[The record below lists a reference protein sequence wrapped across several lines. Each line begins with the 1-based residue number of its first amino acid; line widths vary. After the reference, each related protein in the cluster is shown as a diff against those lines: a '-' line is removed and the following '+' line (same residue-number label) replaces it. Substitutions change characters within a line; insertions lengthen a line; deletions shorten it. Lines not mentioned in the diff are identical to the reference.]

1 MGPLVVWMLTVR
13 FLFQLQVPL
22 IYFFHSDVLA
32 LHIAAQN
39 AGVIIRKPNMSHL
52 TLEFFQASPTAASV
66 TSTAGKLI
74 IQFPSRP
81 RLSFPTDPTAIQSLS
96 ALLVDLNSTVMPNA
110 IPVTQKAGN
119 KQPEIREVADFRY
132 VSELL
137 GGIVRGF
144 TEDAEGVASTTTY
157 VTKRIDDHVLWDKC
171 LLPWRRCPYW
181 LIIRVTLQTTLK
193 EWKMDARYGYKV
205 FTTFV
210 LSRLLD
216 QALSSDLSDDVLFT
230 MNAKLAI
237 RVSKFQPNSM
247 SSPFINEIARVNKSC
262 GLLLQRNWDKIQ
274 AAEAEPLAWKA
285 PTPSE
290 IEAAKIFPLTKS
302 ASYLSQVFNRREL
315 LSQRGGEFSP
325 SVFESSLQ
333 NNSTPNVGKSP
344 PNPIPPEDSPSA
356 NIWEGILDVERWVAG
371 QMSQW
376 LFISRHDENRFE
388 ILSKM
393 IHRYDALTS
402 SFKTTNP
409 EFFSRTFLTQMELWV
424 ALDRVVAEEIPLL
437 SEYSPELPITLF
449 EPLLLPTLDQIR
461 RLQVVEE
468 YLQKRIDQAHYSHR
482 SLFNFV
488 ESNDAFAARYFDMD
502 SSLQAVRS
510 NILIMAELDRDSV
523 RKQCRDQNAKYD
535 HLTGLAESLS
545 CTYVETYNRLGDPV
559 SQHSSTCE
567 KCRLK
572 RQANNLTTRVHEW
585 PLPENDV
592 LSKLVI
598 FEFRPPQNFIG
609 WRNITYMLS
618 RRYSPE
624 GTLESRPPPEVVLQ
638 NYPPLS
644 AHCSNKSPGITL
656 ASTTKS
662 FLKSHYSSRKVP
674 CAESDVI
681 KNHGLC
687 YDMFHSI
694 QRLWVSNAI
703 FSTMNIRNECLS
715 RLPKG
720 SYREFEWSVIGTKH
734 TSNMVIARQS
744 LCPDSLSYH
753 EWDAFGHIRAGNRLQ
768 WRNITLQLV
777 RGVLALGDPAIYIL
791 LRQAA
796 WQAEAA
802 LPGYV
807 LNFFE
812 IVSSY

>member
-1 MGPLVVWMLTVR
+1 
-13 FLFQLQVPL
+13 
-22 IYFFHSDVLA
+22 
-32 LHIAAQN
+32 
-39 AGVIIRKPNMSHL
+39 MSHL
-52 TLEFFQASPTAASV
+52 TLEFFQASPTDAAV

-81 RLSFPTDPTAIQSLS
+81 RLSFPTDPSAIRSLS
-96 ALLVDLNSTVMPNA
+96 ALLADLNSTVKEDA
-110 IPVTQKAGN
+110 IPVTKKAGN

-144 TEDAEGVASTTTY
+144 TEDAEGVAATTTY
-157 VTKRIDDHVLWDKC
+157 VTKRIDDHVLWDRC
-171 LLPWRRCPYW
+171 RLPWRRCPYW
-181 LIIRVTLQTTLK
+181 LIIRVALQTTLE
-193 EWKMDARYGYKV
+193 EWKMDARYDYKV
-205 FTTFV
+205 FTTFA

-216 QALSSDLSDDVLFT
+216 QALSSNLSHDILFT

-237 RVSKFQPNSM
+237 RVSKLQPNSM
-247 SSPFINEIARVNKSC
+247 SSPFISEIARVNEEC
-262 GLLLQRNWDKIQ
+262 GRFLQRKWDEIQ
-274 AAEAEPLAWKA
+274 AAEAKPSAWKA

-290 IEAAKIFPLTKS
+290 IESAKVFPLTKS
-302 ASYLSQVFNRREL
+302 ASYLSQVFNRREF
-315 LSQRGGEFSP
+315 LSRQSGEFSP

-333 NNSTPNVGKSP
+333 NNSTPNVGRSP

-424 ALDRVVAEEIPLL
+424 ALDRVVTKEIPLL

-449 EPLLLPTLDQIR
+449 EPLLLPTFDQMR
-461 RLQVVEE
+461 RLQVVEQ
-468 YLQKRIDQAHYSHR
+468 YLQERIHQAHYSR
-482 SLFNFV
+482 CSLFRFI

-510 NILIMAELDRDSV
+510 NILRIAESNRDTV
-523 RKQCRDQNAKYD
+523 RKQCRDQNAEYD
-535 HLTGLAESLS
+535 RLTKLAESLS
-545 CTYVETYNRLGDPV
+545 CTYVETYDHLGDPV

-572 RQANNLTTRVHEW
+572 RQAKNLTTPVHEW
-585 PLPENDV
+585 PIPENEIQ
-592 LSKLVI
+592 SKLVI
-598 FEFRPPQNFIG
+598 FEFRPPQYFIG
-609 WRNITYMLS
+609 WRNITHMLS
-618 RRYSPE
+618 RRYSPK
-624 GTLESRPPPEVVLQ
+624 GTLKSRPSPEIVLQ
-638 NYPPLS
+638 DYPALS
-644 AHCSNKSPGITL
+644 AYCSNKSLGITI

-662 FLKSHYSSRKVP
+662 FLKSHYSSTKVP
-674 CAESDVI
+674 CAESEVI
-681 KNHGLC
+681 KNHGLR
-687 YDMFHSI
+687 YDMFDSASNI
-694 QRLWVSNAI
+694 WVSNAT
-703 FSTMNIRNECLS
+703 FSSMNIRNECLS
-715 RLPKG
+715 RLPQG
-720 SYREFEWSVIGTKH
+720 SYRELEWSVIGTKH

-753 EWDAFGHIRAGNRLQ
+753 EWDAFGHVRAGNRLQ
-768 WRNITLQLV
+768 WRNIILQLV
-777 RGVLALGDPAIYIL
+777 RGVLALGNPAIYIL

-802 LPGYV
+802 LPEYV
-807 LNFFE
+807 LNFLK
-812 IVSSY
+812 S

>member
-1 MGPLVVWMLTVR
+1 
-13 FLFQLQVPL
+13 
-22 IYFFHSDVLA
+22 
-32 LHIAAQN
+32 
-39 AGVIIRKPNMSHL
+39 MSHL

-96 ALLVDLNSTVMPNA
+96 ALLVDLNSTEMPDA
-110 IPVTQKAGN
+110 IPTTKKSRR

-137 GGIVRGF
+137 GGILRGF
-144 TEDAEGVASTTTY
+144 TEDVEGVASTTTY

-210 LSRLLD
+210 LSRLLNR
-216 QALSSDLSDDVLFT
+216 ALSSNLSHDILFT

-237 RVSKFQPNSM
+237 RVSKLEPNSM
-247 SSPFINEIARVNKSC
+247 SSPPISGIARVNERCS
-262 GLLLQRNWDKIQ
+262 LLLQRNWDEIQ
-274 AAEAEPLAWKA
+274 AAETKPSGWKA
-285 PTPSE
+285 PTSSE

-302 ASYLSQVFNRREL
+302 ASYLSQVFNRREW

-325 SVFESSLQ
+325 SVFKSSLRK
-333 NNSTPNVGKSP
+333 NSTSCVGKSP
-344 PNPIPPEDSPSA
+344 PNPIPLEDSPSA
-356 NIWEGILDVERWVAG
+356 NIWEGILDVERWVSS
-371 QMSQW
+371 QMSHW
-376 LFISRHDENRFE
+376 LSISRHDENCFE
-388 ILSKM
+388 VLSKM

-424 ALDRVVAEEIPLL
+424 ALDRVVTEEIPLL

-449 EPLLLPTLDQIR
+449 EPLLLPTLDQMC
-461 RLQVVEE
+461 RLQIVEE

-488 ESNDAFAARYFDMD
+488 KSNDAFAARYFDMD

-510 NILIMAELDRDSV
+510 NILIIAELDRDSI
-523 RKQCRDQNAKYD
+523 RKQCREQNAKYD
-535 HLTGLAESLS
+535 RLTKLAENLS
-545 CTYVETYNRLGDPV
+545 CTYVETCDGWDDLE
-559 SQHSSTCE
+559 SQHSPSCE
-567 KCRLK
+567 KCSLE
-572 RQANNLTTRVHEW
+572 RQANNLTARVHEW

-609 WRNITYMLS
+609 WRNITHMLS

-624 GTLESRPPPEVVLQ
+624 GTLKSRPSPEVVLQ
-638 NYPPLS
+638 NYPALS
-644 AHCSNKSPGITL
+644 TYCFNKSPGITI

-674 CAESDVI
+674 CAEPDVI
-681 KNHGLC
+681 KNHGLR
-687 YDMFHSI
+687 YDMFDSVSG
-694 QRLWVSNAI
+694 LWVSRAT
-703 FSTMNIRNECLS
+703 FSSMNIRNECSS
-715 RLPKG
+715 RLPQG
-720 SYREFEWSVIGTKH
+720 SYHKLQWSVIGTKH

-753 EWDAFGHIRAGNRLQ
+753 EWDAFGHVRAGNRLQ

-777 RGVLALGDPAIYIL
+777 RGVLALDNPAIYIL

-796 WQAEAA
+796 WQVEAA